1 MSDGAKFQATNPNAT
16 TLSAAPPAA
25 FGFLTSRPAAI
36 SVNGSSLGPVP
47 GTLGLVAGPVSIN
60 SAATLAAPGGTIH
73 VTSAAGIGEVPV
85 DPRNTAGL
93 TVASFGSVDIED
105 GSTLDAGNPNRL
117 GPGGSVFIHAGA
129 LTINASEIGADN
141 YGSGA
146 GGVIMLRGERRSLC
160 PTALLCT
167 RRHWAAAAAP
177 VYLFRP
183 LRPAASRRCQP
194 GADRQRRP
202 GERGP
207 ACRIDKP
214 ADTDEWWPA
223 GEHHPGTG
231 NGGLVAVS
239 ADSMVIDGRAPP
251 MWRSPPAL

>member
-146 GGVIMLRGERRSLC
+146 GGVIMLRGE
-160 PTALLCT
+160 TAIALSNGT
-167 RRHWAAAAAP
+167 SVHSAALGSGSGAGIFISTAP
-177 VYLFRP
+177 SGSISAM
-183 LRPAASRRCQP
+183 PAWC
-194 GADRQRRP
+194 
-202 GERGP
+202 
-207 ACRIDKP
+207 
-214 ADTDEWWPA
+214 
-223 GEHHPGTG
+223 
-231 NGGLVAVS
+231 
-239 ADSMVIDGRAPP
+239 
-251 MWRSPPAL
+251 